1 MTEQSSLSSDSIVIS
16 QNRQKVKIKFFFR
29 SQWLSLHFILSGALI
44 SVILAAQSFKPSL
57 LYRLSL

>member
-1 MTEQSSLSSDSIVIS
+1 MTEQSSLSSDYSHQS
-16 QNRQKVKIKFFFR
+16 KQTKRQNFIFFR

-44 SVILAAQSFKPSL
+44 SVILASQSFKPSL